1 MAQGYGTSDM
11 SSPEAYPEHPTEG
24 PGFALIAQF
33 IGAFLSLALAIGIGV
48 WAYKLIMR
56 DVSGIPVIAASSD
69 PMRIAPEDPGGTSA
83 QNQGLSVNA
92 VAEEGSVT
100 NPQKVTLAPRPVV
113 LVTDDLASKEL
124 KQKATEA
131 LRVSNI
137 ETTSLDMN
145 VLADE
150 IVGDS
155 PEPSITDVQI
165 DGNQVENALRL
176 ALSGEIE
183 QEAED
188 ERQSAASLRP
198 RARPSDISPAPNSIE
213 LASVQEIAPEN
224 IPAGTALVQLGA
236 FDSEAIARTEWMRLS
251 QKFPSFMAERS
262 RVIQR
267 ADRGGRIFYRLR
279 ADGFADLNDARRF
292 CALLVASNAD
302 CIPVTV
308 R

>member
-131 LRVSNI
+131 LRVSNVEI
-137 ETTSLDMN
+137 TSLDMN
-145 VLADE
+145 MLADE
-150 IVGDS
+150 IVGDG
-155 PEPSITDVQI
+155 PEPSIADVQI

-198 RARPSDISPAPNSIE
+198 RARPSDISPAPNSVE

-279 ADGFADLNDARRF
+279 ANGFADLNDARRF

>member
-100 NPQKVTLAPRPVV
+100 NPQKVTLAPRPVI

-155 PEPSITDVQI
+155 PEPSIADVQI
-165 DGNQVENALRL
+165 DGNQVENALRM

-198 RARPSDISPAPNSIE
+198 RARPSDISPAPNSVE

>member
-155 PEPSITDVQI
+155 PEPSIADVQI

>member
-11 SSPEAYPEHPTEG
+11 SSPEVYPEHPTEG

-155 PEPSITDVQI
+155 PEPSIADVQI
-165 DGNQVENALRL
+165 DGNQVENALRM

-198 RARPSDISPAPNSIE
+198 RARPSDISPAPNSVE

>member
-155 PEPSITDVQI
+155 PEPSIADVQI
-165 DGNQVENALRL
+165 DGNQVENALRM

-198 RARPSDISPAPNSIE
+198 RARPSDISPAPNRVE

>member
-155 PEPSITDVQI
+155 PEPSIADVQI

-198 RARPSDISPAPNSIE
+198 RARPSDISPAPNRVE

-279 ADGFADLNDARRF
+279 ANGFADLNDARRF

>member
-92 VAEEGSVT
+92 VVEEGSVT

-131 LRVSNI
+131 LRVSNVEI
-137 ETTSLDMN
+137 TSLDMN
-145 VLADE
+145 MLADE
-150 IVGDS
+150 IVGDG
-155 PEPSITDVQI
+155 PEPSIADVQI

-198 RARPSDISPAPNSIE
+198 RARPSDISPAPNSVE

>member
-24 PGFALIAQF
+24 PGFALIAQS

-155 PEPSITDVQI
+155 PEPSIADVQI
-165 DGNQVENALRL
+165 DGNQVENALRM

-198 RARPSDISPAPNSIE
+198 RARPSDISPAPNSVE

>member
-11 SSPEAYPEHPTEG
+11 SSPDAYPEHPTEG

-155 PEPSITDVQI
+155 PEPSIADVQI
-165 DGNQVENALRL
+165 DGNQVENALRM

-198 RARPSDISPAPNSIE
+198 RARPSDISPAPNSVE

>member
-131 LRVSNI
+131 LRVSNVEI
-137 ETTSLDMN
+137 TSLDMN
-145 VLADE
+145 MLADE
-150 IVGDS
+150 IVGDG
-155 PEPSITDVQI
+155 PEPSIADVQI
-165 DGNQVENALRL
+165 DGNQVENALRM
-176 ALSGEIE
+176 ALIGEIE

-198 RARPSDISPAPNSIE
+198 RARPSDISPAPNSVE

>member
-155 PEPSITDVQI
+155 PEPSIADVQI

-176 ALSGEIE
+176 ALSGKIE

-198 RARPSDISPAPNSIE
+198 RARPSDISPAPNSVE

>member
-24 PGFALIAQF
+24 PGFALIAHF

-198 RARPSDISPAPNSIE
+198 RARPSDISPVPNSVE

>member
-155 PEPSITDVQI
+155 PEPSIADVQI
-165 DGNQVENALRL
+165 DGNQVENALRM

-198 RARPSDISPAPNSIE
+198 RARPLDISPAPNSVE

-224 IPAGTALVQLGA
+224 LPAGTALVQLGA

>member
-69 PMRIAPEDPGGTSA
+69 PMRIAPENPGGTSA

-155 PEPSITDVQI
+155 PEPSIADVQI

-198 RARPSDISPAPNSIE
+198 RARPSDISPAPNSVE

>member
-155 PEPSITDVQI
+155 PEPSIADVQI
-165 DGNQVENALRL
+165 DGNQVENALRM

-198 RARPSDISPAPNSIE
+198 RARPSDISPAPNSVE

>member
-155 PEPSITDVQI
+155 PEPSIADVQI

-198 RARPSDISPAPNSIE
+198 RARPSDISPAPNRVE

>member
-131 LRVSNI
+131 LRVSNVEI
-137 ETTSLDMN
+137 TSLDMN
-145 VLADE
+145 MLADE
-150 IVGDS
+150 IVGDG
-155 PEPSITDVQI
+155 PEPSIADVQI

-183 QEAED
+183 QGA
-188 ERQSAASLRP
+188 QSAASLRP
-198 RARPSDISPAPNSIE
+198 RARPSDISPAPNRVE

-279 ADGFADLNDARRF
+279 ANGFADLNDARRF

>member
-155 PEPSITDVQI
+155 PEPSIADVQI
-165 DGNQVENALRL
+165 DGNQVENALRM

>member
-155 PEPSITDVQI
+155 PEPSIADVQI

-198 RARPSDISPAPNSIE
+198 RARPSDIPPAPNSVE

>member
-155 PEPSITDVQI
+155 PEPSIADVQI
-165 DGNQVENALRL
+165 DGNQVENALRM

-198 RARPSDISPAPNSIE
+198 RARPSDISPAPNSVE

-236 FDSEAIARTEWMRLS
+236 FDSEAIARTEWMRLN

>member
-11 SSPEAYPEHPTEG
+11 SSPQAYPEHPTEG

-155 PEPSITDVQI
+155 PEPSIADVQI

-198 RARPSDISPAPNSIE
+198 RARPSDISPAPNSVE

>member
-113 LVTDDLASKEL
+113 LVTDDLASNEL

-155 PEPSITDVQI
+155 PEPSIADVQI
-165 DGNQVENALRL
+165 DGNQVENALRM

-198 RARPSDISPAPNSIE
+198 RARPSDISPAPNSVE

>member
-155 PEPSITDVQI
+155 PEPSIADVQI

-198 RARPSDISPAPNSIE
+198 RARPSDISPAPNSVE

>member
-131 LRVSNI
+131 LRVSNVEI
-137 ETTSLDMN
+137 TSLDMN
-145 VLADE
+145 MLADE

-155 PEPSITDVQI
+155 PEPSIADVQI

-198 RARPSDISPAPNSIE
+198 RARPSDRSPAPNSVE

-279 ADGFADLNDARRF
+279 ANGFADLNDARRF

>member
-24 PGFALIAQF
+24 PGFALISQF
-33 IGAFLSLALAIGIGV
+33 IGAFLSLALAVGIGV

-155 PEPSITDVQI
+155 PEPSIADVQI

-198 RARPSDISPAPNSIE
+198 RARPSDISPAPNSVE

>member
-1 MAQGYGTSDM
+1 M

-155 PEPSITDVQI
+155 PEPSIADVQI

-198 RARPSDISPAPNSIE
+198 RARPSDISPAPNSVE

>member
-1 MAQGYGTSDM
+1 MAQGYGTSDT

-155 PEPSITDVQI
+155 PEPSIADVQI

-198 RARPSDISPAPNSIE
+198 RARPSDISPAPNSVE

>member
-155 PEPSITDVQI
+155 PEPSIADVQI
-165 DGNQVENALRL
+165 DGNQVENALRM

-198 RARPSDISPAPNSIE
+198 RARPSDISPAPNRVK

>member
-131 LRVSNI
+131 LRVSNVEI
-137 ETTSLDMN
+137 TSLDMN
-145 VLADE
+145 MLADE
-150 IVGDS
+150 IVGDG
-155 PEPSITDVQI
+155 PEPSIADVQI
-165 DGNQVENALRL
+165 DGNQVENALRM

-198 RARPSDISPAPNSIE
+198 RARPSDISPAPNSVE

>member
-155 PEPSITDVQI
+155 PEPSIADVQI

-198 RARPSDISPAPNSIE
+198 RARPSDISPAPNSVE

-279 ADGFADLNDARRF
+279 ANGFADLNDARRF

>member
-131 LRVSNI
+131 LRVSNVEI
-137 ETTSLDMN
+137 TSLDMN
-145 VLADE
+145 MLADE
-150 IVGDS
+150 IVGDG
-155 PEPSITDVQI
+155 PEPSIADVQI

-198 RARPSDISPAPNSIE
+198 RARPSDISPAPNSVD

-279 ADGFADLNDARRF
+279 ANGFADLNDARRF

>member
-131 LRVSNI
+131 LRVSNVEI
-137 ETTSLDMN
+137 TSLDMN
-145 VLADE
+145 MLADE
-150 IVGDS
+150 IVGDG
-155 PEPSITDVQI
+155 PEPSIADVQI
-165 DGNQVENALRL
+165 DGNQVENALRM

>member
-155 PEPSITDVQI
+155 PEPSIADVQI

-198 RARPSDISPAPNSIE
+198 RARPSDISPVPNSVE

>member
-100 NPQKVTLAPRPVV
+100 SPQKVTLAPRPVV

-155 PEPSITDVQI
+155 PEPSIADVQI

-198 RARPSDISPAPNSIE
+198 RARPSDISPAPNSVE

>member
-124 KQKATEA
+124 KQKVTEA
-131 LRVSNI
+131 LRVSNVEI
-137 ETTSLDMN
+137 TSLDMN
-145 VLADE
+145 MLADE
-150 IVGDS
+150 IVGDG
-155 PEPSITDVQI
+155 PEPSIADVQI

-183 QEAED
+183 QGAED
-188 ERQSAASLRP
+188 EGQSAASLRP
-198 RARPSDISPAPNSIE
+198 RARPSDISPAPNRVE

-279 ADGFADLNDARRF
+279 ANGFADLNDARRF

>member
-24 PGFALIAQF
+24 PRFALIAQF

-155 PEPSITDVQI
+155 PEPSIADVQI

-198 RARPSDISPAPNSIE
+198 RARPSDISPAPNSVE

>member
-33 IGAFLSLALAIGIGV
+33 IGAFLSLALAIGIGA

-155 PEPSITDVQI
+155 PEPSIADVQI
-165 DGNQVENALRL
+165 DGNQVENALRM

-198 RARPSDISPAPNSIE
+198 RARPSDISPAPNSVE

>member
-1 MAQGYGTSDM
+1 
-11 SSPEAYPEHPTEG
+11 
-24 PGFALIAQF
+24 
-33 IGAFLSLALAIGIGV
+33 
-48 WAYKLIMR
+48 
-56 DVSGIPVIAASSD
+56 
-69 PMRIAPEDPGGTSA
+69 
-83 QNQGLSVNA
+83 
-92 VAEEGSVT
+92 
-100 NPQKVTLAPRPVV
+100 
-113 LVTDDLASKEL
+113 
-124 KQKATEA
+124 
-131 LRVSNI
+131 
-137 ETTSLDMN
+137 
-145 VLADE
+145 E

-155 PEPSITDVQI
+155 PEPSIADVQI
-165 DGNQVENALRL
+165 DVNQVENALL
-176 ALSGEIE
+176 MALSGEIE

-198 RARPSDISPAPNSIE
+198 RARPSDISPAPNSVE

-224 IPAGTALVQLGA
+224 IPTGTALVQLGA

-262 RVIQR
+262 RLIQR

-279 ADGFADLNDARRF
+279 ANGFADLNDARRF

>member
-131 LRVSNI
+131 LRVSNVEI
-137 ETTSLDMN
+137 TSLDMN
-145 VLADE
+145 MLADE
-150 IVGDS
+150 IVGDG
-155 PEPSITDVQI
+155 PEPSIADVQI

-198 RARPSDISPAPNSIE
+198 RARPSDISPAPNSVE